1 MSETG
6 LFSSDISQLRHLGAL
21 VNSVL
26 VGANK
31 GSDHGFRS
39 ACDELCQVLDA
50 ASSRPVEDLRSLV
63 FAELLRD
70 YLLSAGDSVQVLKND
85 LDQYSIGFQ
94 TSELLE
100 ELAKSLEQERAT
112 ATNRIQPMG

>member
-6 LFSSDISQLRHLGAL
+6 LFSSDISQLRRLGAL
-21 VNSVL
+21 VDSVL

-31 GSDHGFRS
+31 TSDQDFRS
-39 ACDELCQVLDA
+39 ACDELGRILDA

-70 YLLSAGDSVQVLKND
+70 YLHSAGDSVHVLRND
-85 LDQYSIGFQ
+85 LGQYSIGFR

-100 ELAKSLEQERAT
+100 GLAKSLELERAT
-112 ATNRIQPMG
+112 ATNRIQPMR